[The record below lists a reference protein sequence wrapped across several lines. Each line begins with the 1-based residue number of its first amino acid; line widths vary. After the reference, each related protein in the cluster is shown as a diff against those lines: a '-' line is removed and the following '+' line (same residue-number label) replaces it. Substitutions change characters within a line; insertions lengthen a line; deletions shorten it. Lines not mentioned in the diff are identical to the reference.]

1 MRSKGLKEKSG
12 ASGPWPRFCIT
23 RVQNFLFFG
32 CQTMKTIV
40 AVLVESPLYFTLSL
54 QDRYGLVKRLMDRE
68 NNIDLSAMHHK
79 LRAFLTVKPQGG

>member
-1 MRSKGLKEKSG
+1 
-12 ASGPWPRFCIT
+12 
-23 RVQNFLFFG
+23 
-32 CQTMKTIV
+32 MKTIV

-79 LRAFLTVKPQGG
+79 LRAFLTVKPQGS

>member
-1 MRSKGLKEKSG
+1 MGPQVPG
-12 ASGPWPRFCIT
+12 PGFASQGNKTILLQVPE
-23 RVQNFLFFG
+23 
-32 CQTMKTIV
+32 MKTIV

-79 LRAFLTVKPQGG
+79 LRAFLTVKPQGS